1 MVVPARSI
9 CCCAGGAPSLD
20 VDPRPAASH
29 PGEPTRLG
37 IERST
42 QPGCCDA
49 RKAQSQGAATAWVE
63 RRRARLAQQGS
74 AELVRQHQAT
84 FLGDQRLWKVGR
96 DREIKTI
103 CKIAVGRPL
112 VIGPEIGDRALD
124 LDNQEIAS
132 LAKPKDIGAAPVG
145 QRKFDEAGIAEL
157 VERTADTAGQERGG
171 QCGFDD
177 RRSGHG
183 GLRIIG
189 RTRRRGEI
197 DGV

>member
-1 MVVPARSI
+1 M
-9 CCCAGGAPSLD
+9 
-20 VDPRPAASH
+20 
-29 PGEPTRLG
+29 
-37 IERST
+37 
-42 QPGCCDA
+42 
-49 RKAQSQGAATAWVE
+49 
-63 RRRARLAQQGS
+63 
-74 AELVRQHQAT
+74 
-84 FLGDQRLWKVGR
+84 WKVGR

-112 VIGPEIGDRALD
+112 AIGSEIGDRALD

-132 LAKPKDIGAAPVG
+132 LAKPKDVGAAPVD

-171 QCGFDD
+171 RCGFDV